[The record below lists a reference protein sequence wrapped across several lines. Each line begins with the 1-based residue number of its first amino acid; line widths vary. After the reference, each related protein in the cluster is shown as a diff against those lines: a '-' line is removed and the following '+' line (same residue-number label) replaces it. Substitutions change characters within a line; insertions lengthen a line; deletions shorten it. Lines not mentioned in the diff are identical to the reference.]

1 MERVMLNTPITST
14 PRTVKL
20 ISHSET
26 KTEPWG
32 ISVSFVDGEQSKSI
46 EWFFSSDEEM
56 YAAKEMWE
64 TIIYAAAEFNY
75 AIDDEQGEADD
86 SE

>member
-1 MERVMLNTPITST
+1 
-14 PRTVKL
+14 
-20 ISHSET
+20 
-26 KTEPWG
+26 
-32 ISVSFVDGEQSKSI
+32 
-46 EWFFSSDEEM
+46 M